1 MYLDSKD
8 FVSIV
13 SIKND
18 SDLDEFE
25 LGFSKKL
32 VDSTEWKLEAFK
44 NFREKSKDEEI
55 KSEASSGSGGVFV
68 LSSDN
73 MYFYGSDGVR
83 FCISNHFYQSVGSIY
98 YEKI

>member
-13 SIKND
+13 SVKND
-18 SDLDEFE
+18 VEFDDFE
-25 LGFSKKL
+25 IGFSKKL

-44 NFREKSKDEEI
+44 KFREKSMNEEI
-55 KSEASSGSGGVFV
+55 LSEAYSGKGGVFV